1 MVNKESETQK
11 NWNDFFQNDKPVER
25 AKPNPLIIAAIFICI
40 ISAAI
45 YFTGRKEPDETPL
58 TNIPSNS
65 AYKQPNK
72 NGQIMSESIDTISYI
87 FVEQITGSSE
97 EELLSYIETIE
108 NTDLSIE
115 YTEFK
120 SKMIEKINY
129 YIEYTR
135 NPSQTSMDKYN
146 NINFDTELTKAFD
159 AAGVKYT
166 FLENG
171 RLKYWYL
178 E

>member
-25 AKPNPLIIAAIFICI
+25 AKLNPLIIAAIFICV

-45 YFTGRKEPDETPL
+45 YFTGRKELDEIPL
-58 TNIPSNS
+58 TNIPSNA

-115 YTEFK
+115 YTGFK

-135 NPSQTSMDKYN
+135 NPSQASMDKYN
-146 NINFDTELTKAFD
+146 NINFDTELMKAFD
-159 AAGVKYT
+159 AADVKYT
-166 FLENG
+166 FLEDG
-171 RLKYWYL
+171 QLKYWYL